1 MDKLNKSLEFLKLLS
16 ATTSETLIINM
27 KTLFTTCDENNYDN
41 LKEANLTRIQVE
53 LHRIIK
59 HYPNVGSK
67 ALKGYFYHMA

>member
-1 MDKLNKSLEFLKLLS
+1 MFFLSTGNNENYFKLIK
-16 ATTSETLIINM
+16 TSM